1 MTEPDQ
7 FLEGVVEAA
16 VLRPGDTLLVRV
28 GPRMSA
34 QSVNE
39 FSEHIRAKFK
49 DQVPDVAVFV
59 VGGGIEQMLVYRPG
73 EVIEGA
79 EQQ

>member
-1 MTEPDQ
+1 MPELDQ
-7 FLEGVVEAA
+7 LLAGVVEAA
-16 VLRPGDTLLVRV
+16 ILRPGDTLLVRV
-28 GPRMSA
+28 GPGMSA

-59 VGGGIEQMLVYRPG
+59 VGGGIEQMVVYRPG
-73 EVIEGA
+73 EDIKDNE
-79 EQQ
+79 